1 MRAVRSRLIGR
12 SMVLIVAIVVI
23 PVSASALAR
32 TTGVVVNTRS
42 GALRGVVRGAYRVFE
57 GIPYAAPPVGPLRWR
72 PPEPAAHW
80 RGMRDATRPGSA
92 CAQVPLTVLPGGK
105 AILPGASNLT
115 GSTSEDC
122 LYLNVWTAARPAH
135 PRPVFVWFHGGN
147 DIYGAGS
154 DYDGSKLTVKGG
166 VVVVTVNY
174 RLGPLGYLA
183 LPALSAHSPDHT
195 SGDYGLMDQVAA
207 LRWVRSNIK
216 AFGGD
221 PKQVTV
227 GGQSAGAWAT
237 CDLIASPAARGLFER
252 AILESG
258 TCAAGGSGSNATAP
272 ISTLGAAEA
281 AGQTF
286 AASVGCSDAA
296 TQLSCLR
303 ALPASKLIAG
313 ELAATWGVN
322 TGPAVL
328 PISPAAAWAKG
339 RINRVPVLV
348 GTTHDEYRFRT
359 FVNVN
364 LLGGGPLTPATYV
377 TRVQQE
383 NLGSANAILARY
395 PASAYP
401 SPDLAYATEKTDS
414 LYSCPAHADDL
425 LYATR
430 VPVYAYEFDDQ
441 HAPPF
446 FDAPTSIPQGA
457 FHASEVSYLFPFHDL
472 APLTASQQQLSSAMV
487 GYWSHFIASGN
498 PNASG
503 LPSWPRYGGPTRRGG
518 ASRTNLIQ
526 ELKPGAVE
534 PSGSF
539 VADHQCGF
547 WQQQLGIPVR

>member
-1 MRAVRSRLIGR
+1 MRAGRTRRIGQ
-12 SMVLIVAIVVI
+12 SMALTVAIVAM
-23 PVSASALAR
+23 PVSASALAGTAR
-32 TTGVVVNTRS
+32 AVVNTRS
-42 GALRGVVRGAYRVFE
+42 GAVRGVVRGAYRVFQD
-57 GIPYAAPPVGPLRWR
+57 IPYAAPPVGQLRWR
-72 PPEPAAHW
+72 PPEPAARW
-80 RGMRDATRPGSA
+80 NGVRDASRPGSP
-92 CAQVPLTVLPGGK
+92 CSQLPLRLLPGGK

-122 LYLNVWTAARPAH
+122 LYLNVWTPARPAH

-147 DIYGAGS
+147 DIFGAGS
-154 DYDGSKLTVKGG
+154 DYDGAQLTVKGG

-174 RLGPLGYLA
+174 RLGPLGYFA

-195 SGDYGLMDQVAA
+195 SGDYGLMDQLAA
-207 LRWVRSNIK
+207 LRWVRANIA
-216 AFGGD
+216 AFGGN
-221 PKQVTV
+221 PHQVTV
-227 GGQSAGAWAT
+227 GGQSAGAWAS
-237 CDLIASPAARGLFER
+237 CDLIASPSARGLFER

-272 ISTLGAAEA
+272 VSTLGAAEA

-286 AASVGCSDAA
+286 ATSVGCGDAV

-303 ALPASKLIAG
+303 ALPASKLISG

-339 RINRVPVLV
+339 RINRVPMLV

-359 FVNVN
+359 FVNVD
-364 LLGGGPLTPATYV
+364 LLGGGPLTPATYA
-377 TRVQQE
+377 TRTEQE
-383 NLGSANAILARY
+383 NAGSAGAILAQY

-401 SPDLAYATEKTDS
+401 SPDLAYATQKTDS

-425 LYATR
+425 LYSTR

-446 FDAPTSIPQGA
+446 FAAPTSIPQGA
-457 FHASEVSYLFPFHDL
+457 FHASEVAYLFPFHDL
-472 APLTASQQQLSSAMV
+472 APLTASQQRLSNLMV

-498 PNASG
+498 PNAPG
-503 LPSWPRYGGPTRRGG
+503 TPSWPRYRRPAQRGG
-518 ASRTNLIQ
+518 ASGTNLIQ
-526 ELKPGAVE
+526 ELKPGAVK

-539 VADHQCGF
+539 VTEHHCGF

>member
-12 SMVLIVAIVVI
+12 SMVLIVAIVAI
-23 PVSASALAR
+23 PLSASALAR

-80 RGMRDATRPGSA
+80 RGVRDATRPGSP

-115 GSTSEDC
+115 GSTSENC

-237 CDLIASPAARGLFER
+237 CDLIASPAARGLVER

-401 SPDLAYATEKTDS
+401 SPDLAYATQKTDS

-472 APLTASQQQLSSAMV
+472 APLTARQQQLSSAMV

>member
-1 MRAVRSRLIGR
+1 MH
-12 SMVLIVAIVVI
+12 
-23 PVSASALAR
+23 
-32 TTGVVVNTRS
+32 
-42 GALRGVVRGAYRVFE
+42 GAYRVFQ

-72 PPEPAAHW
+72 PPQPAAHW
-80 RGMRDATRPGSA
+80 KGIRDATRPGSP
-92 CAQVPLTVLPGGK
+92 CAQLPLTVLPGGK
-105 AILPGASNLT
+105 ALLPGASNLT
-115 GSTSEDC
+115 GSTSENC
-122 LYLNVWTAARPAH
+122 LYLNVWTPARPTH

-154 DYDGSKLTVKGG
+154 DYDGSKLTVEGG

-183 LPALSAHSPDHT
+183 LPALSAQSPDHT

-207 LRWVRSNIK
+207 LRWVRANIA
-216 AFGGD
+216 AFGGN

-227 GGQSAGAWAT
+227 GGQSAGAWAS

-272 ISTLGAAEA
+272 VSTLGAAEA

-303 ALPASKLIAG
+303 ALPASKLISG

-359 FVNVN
+359 FVNVD
-364 LLGGGPLTPATYV
+364 LLGGGPLTPATYA

-383 NLGSANAILARY
+383 DPGSAGAILAEY

-425 LYATR
+425 LYSTR

-446 FDAPTSIPQGA
+446 FDAPKSIPQGA
-457 FHASEVSYLFPFHDL
+457 FHASEVDYLFPFHDL
-472 APLTASQQQLSSAMV
+472 APLTASQQQLSRVMV

-498 PNASG
+498 PNAPG
-503 LPSWPRYGGPTRRGG
+503 LPSWPRFGRPTRRGG
-518 ASRTNLIQ
+518 ASGTNLIQ
-526 ELKPGAVE
+526 ELKPRAVR

-539 VADHQCGF
+539 VADHHCGF